1 MRDFSWNHSDPWS
14 PAWGRPRPL
23 ADRLDNWEITP
34 LELEKRLEKG
44 DPVVLID
51 VREPWEAEIATIKG
65 SVLIPLAELEMRVDE
80 EIDRDDT
87 IVVYCHH
94 GMRSMEA
101 AMTLWH
107 LGFENVKNLAGG
119 IARWTDQVDPDLA
132 RY

>member
-1 MRDFSWNHSDPWS
+1 M
-14 PAWGRPRPL
+14 
-23 ADRLDNWEITP
+23 ADRLDNWEVTP
-34 LELEKRLEKG
+34 LELQKRLEQG
-44 DPVVLID
+44 DPLVLID
-51 VREPWEAEIATIKG
+51 VRELWEADIAKIKG
-65 SVLIPLAELEMRVDE
+65 SVLVPLAELELRVDE
-80 EIDRDDT
+80 EVDRDDE

-119 IARWTDQVDPDLA
+119 IARWTDQVEPDLA